1 VSKPG
6 KGHNCSWPALAK
18 PIHTFL
24 TLWEAVLNLRAS
36 SILPSLNLILPPPHL
51 AHRLDLTMSAPPND
65 GYGQF
70 QGQPYD
76 QQAAQPY
83 EDQPQDNVQQAGAP
97 GKKKKRGYAA
107 QAFDVGT
114 GANATAGGAMQ
125 AGAQPYGMPPVQN
138 APAYG
143 GYGASDPQAA
153 ASPAGFQQ
161 PYGQQPA
168 APQQPA
174 YGYQA
179 PDQGYQSQVPQ
190 PGPGTPGVAGITQ
203 GMGGMQIGPQ
213 PGNQQPPQQG
223 VHAVRP
229 AVLNQLYPTD
239 LLNQPFNASE
249 LDLPPPPIFLPPNSS
264 VTPSPE
270 ANCPPRYIRSTVNAV
285 PTTNSLLKKSK
296 LPLALV
302 IQPYGALHDSEDPV
316 PLVQD
321 QVIARCRRCRTYI
334 NPYVTFLDHGHR
346 WKCNMC
352 NLSNDVPQAFD
363 WDAAAQQ
370 SVDRWQRHELN
381 HSVVEFVAPQE
392 YMVRPPQP
400 LVYLFLFDVSY
411 AAVSSGLLATS
422 ARTILDSLSRIPNV
436 DRRTR
441 LGFIAVDSSL
451 HYFSVPKDADEN
463 AETNMLVVSD
473 LDEPFLPVPHDLLVP
488 LAESRQSIEKFLQR
502 LPQMFVNNQ
511 SNGSCMGP
519 ALRAG
524 HKLISALGGKI
535 VVLTASL
542 PNLGVGKLDMRE
554 DKKLLGTSKESG
566 LLQPSNSFYKSFAVE
581 CSKNQVSID
590 MFLFSSQYQDVA
602 SLSNLPRYTGGQTWF
617 YPGWHAS
624 RPEDALKFASE
635 FSDFLSSEIGLEAVL
650 RVRATTGLRM
660 NTFYGNFFNR
670 SSDLC
675 AFPAFPRDQC
685 YVVEVAIDENLGKT
699 TICLQAAV
707 LHTTCNGERRIRV
720 MTLCL
725 PTTTNLSDMYA
736 SADPVAITTYF
747 SHKAVERVLST
758 SLDAARTALQSKLT
772 ELLQT
777 FKKELAGGSMGG
789 GLQFPANLRSLPVL
803 FLGLIKNVGL
813 RNSAQIPSDIR
824 SAALCL
830 LSTLPPPLLMRYIY
844 PRLYSLHDMS
854 DNAGVPDQETGAI
867 TLPPAM
873 NLSSERFAPY
883 GLYLIDDGQTQF
895 LWVGRDAVPQL
906 LADVFGVEDRTQ
918 LQVGKGRV
926 PELENDFN
934 ERIRAVVQKS
944 RDHRSLQVGSITV
957 PHLYVVREDGEP
969 SLKLWAQT
977 LLVEDRA
984 EQSVSAAQW
993 LGTLREKVVQ

>member
-1 VSKPG
+1 
-6 KGHNCSWPALAK
+6 
-18 PIHTFL
+18 
-24 TLWEAVLNLRAS
+24 
-36 SILPSLNLILPPPHL
+36 
-51 AHRLDLTMSAPPND
+51 MSAPPND

-70 QGQPYD
+70 PGQ
-76 QQAAQPY
+76 QHLQ
-83 EDQPQDNVQQAGAP
+83 QPQQHLDQAGNPVQPDAGAPAVAP

-107 QAFDVGT
+107 QAFDVGAGPNAAQMPGLGQPQLQPQYGIQPAHQQAQGYAAFPPADAQQQVYSQGY
-114 GANATAGGAMQ
+114 GAPQPGLLQ
-125 AGAQPYGMPPVQN
+125 QQQQQQQPQPQPYG
-138 APAYG
+138 
-143 GYGASDPQAA
+143 
-153 ASPAGFQQ
+153 
-161 PYGQQPA
+161 
-168 APQQPA
+168 
-174 YGYQA
+174 GYQA
-179 PDQGYQSQVPQ
+179 PDQGYP
-190 PGPGTPGVAGITQ
+190 TPGAAGITQ
-203 GMGGMQIGPQ
+203 GMAGMQLG
-213 PGNQQPPQQG
+213 GQQPQQQQPQMGQQAPRAG
-223 VHAVRP
+223 P
-229 AVLNQLYPTD
+229 LNHLYPTD
-239 LLNQPFNASE
+239 LTNQPFSVVE
-249 LDLPPPPIFLPPNSS
+249 LDIPPPPIVLPPNTS
-264 VTPSPE
+264 VTSSPN
-270 ANCPPRYIRSTVNAV
+270 ANCPPRYVRSTLNAV

-296 LPLALV
+296 LPFALV
-302 IQPYGALHDSEDPV
+302 VQPYGALHDDEDPV
-316 PLVQD
+316 PVVQD
-321 QVIARCRRCRTYI
+321 QIISRCRRCRTYI
-334 NPYVTFLDHGHR
+334 NPFVTFLDHGHR
-346 WKCNMC
+346 WRCNMC

-370 SVDRWQRHELN
+370 AADRWQRYELN

-411 AAVSSGLLATS
+411 AAASNGLLATS
-422 ARTILDSLSRIPNV
+422 ARTILDSLSRIPNA

-441 LGFIAVDSSL
+441 LGFLAVDASL
-451 HYFSVPKDADEN
+451 HYFSIPKDEDEN
-463 AETNMLVVSD
+463 SDTNMLVVSD

-488 LAESRQSIEKFLQR
+488 LTESRQSIERFLQK
-502 LPQMFVNNQ
+502 LPDMFQHNQ
-511 SNGSCMGP
+511 SNGSCMGS

-542 PNLGVGKLDMRE
+542 PNIGAGKLEMRE
-554 DKKLLGTSKESG
+554 DKKLLGSSKEGS
-566 LLQPSNSFYKSFAVE
+566 LLQTGSSFYKSFAVE

-635 FSDFLSSEIGLEAVL
+635 LSDYLSSEIGLEAVL

-685 YVVEVAIDENLGKT
+685 YVVEVAIDENINKNFV
-699 TICLQAAV
+699 CLQTAV

-720 MTLCL
+720 LTLAL

-736 SADPVAITTYF
+736 SADQCAITTYF
-747 SHKAVERVLST
+747 SHKAVERTLS
-758 SLDAARTALQSKLT
+758 SGLEAARDALQAKLT

-777 FKKELAGGSMGG
+777 FKKELGGGSMGGG
-789 GLQFPANLRSLPVL
+789 GLQFPANLRGLPVL

-813 RNSAQIPSDIR
+813 RKSTQIPSDLR

-830 LSTLPPPLLMRYIY
+830 LSTLPVPLLMRYIY
-844 PRLYSLHDMS
+844 PRLYSLHDMP
-854 DNAGVPDQETGAI
+854 DNAGVPDGETGQI
-867 TLPPAM
+867 VMPPAV
-873 NLSSERFAPY
+873 NLTSERLAPH

-906 LADVFGVEDRTQ
+906 VADVFGVEDRTQ
-918 LQVGKGRV
+918 VQVGKTRV
-926 PELENDFN
+926 PELATDFN
-934 ERIRAVVQKS
+934 ERVRAVIQKS
-944 RDHRSLQVGSITV
+944 RDHRSLGVGSITV

-984 EQSVSAAQW
+984 DQSVSAAQW
-993 LGTLREKVVQ
+993 LGVLREKV